1 MVLSNGGSGYVWKVE
16 SASLVCLLIVSF
28 GPRKVFDSTL
38 KSEAG
43 FNDKAL
49 CDQIYK
55 RCQSLIEWP

>member
-1 MVLSNGGSGYVWKVE
+1 MVVATSGKERVLPV
-16 SASLVCLLIVSF
+16 SAFLIVSF